1 METNKIVENWEQERQ
16 ESILKS
22 QFSLE
27 KHIISV
33 NNEIELLKIIASQ
46 LVELNTQI
54 KINNL

>member
-27 KHIISV
+27 KYIISV